1 MPLTPYDSILL
12 LLLVTLVLAWVAAAA
27 ETALTSVSRIQLRR
41 LADDGER
48 RALVVQKLH
57 SNPNDY
63 LTAILTTNTT
73 AIIISATAAG
83 LIGNNHGFSAFEPQL
98 VISLIDAVIVLVFC
112 EITAKTLALRYNMRF
127 ALALAP
133 MVSVITGIF
142 RWPIRAM
149 SAFAGLVAGS
159 SSGVK
164 GPFVTEDELKMLVTV
179 GEEEGIIE
187 EEEREMIHGIIEI
200 GDMSVRE
207 VMIPR
212 IDIVAVD
219 VTTPVDEVVR
229 LVLKHGHTRIPVY
242 EDTIDEVVGVVYAK
256 DLLRYSSQKR
266 STGTGEKRAG
276 ELRKVMR
283 KPAFVPENKNLSEFL
298 HEMREQ
304 RVHMALVFDEHGQ
317 TAGLITIEDIIEE
330 IVGPI
335 RDEYD
340 AMEEEE
346 IQFLAPN
353 EAVLD
358 ARVSLGDAREELG
371 LDLPAE
377 DVDSLGGFI
386 YAQLGTIARAG
397 TQIDVEGASMTVVS
411 VRGQRIGKIRVR
423 AEKPFPGAVR
433 REEARAEAEAEAV
446 TASEARTPAEAAAQA
461 ASGQAA
467 DARSTRR
474 SRANGDR

>member
-1 MPLTPYDSILL
+1 VPLTAYDLALL
-12 LLLVTLVLAWVAAAA
+12 ALLLVTLALAWIAAAA

-41 LADDGER
+41 LVDAGDPH
-48 RALVVQKLH
+48 AILIQKLH
-57 SNPNDY
+57 QNPNDY

-83 LIGNNHGFSAFEPQL
+83 LIGNNHGYAAFLPQL
-98 VISLIDAVIVLVFC
+98 VISLVDAVIVLVFC

-127 ALALAP
+127 AQALAP
-133 MVSVITGIF
+133 TVALITSTT
-142 RWPIRAM
+142 RYPIRAM
-149 SAFAGLVAGS
+149 SSFARLLARPAG
-159 SSGVK
+159 GAK

-187 EEEREMIHGIIEI
+187 EEEREMIHGVIEI
-200 GDMSVRE
+200 GDMAVRE

-212 IDIVAVD
+212 IDIVAVE
-219 VTTPVDEVVR
+219 VTKPVDEIVK
-229 LVLKHGHTRIPVY
+229 LVLKHGHTRIPVF
-242 EDTIDEVVGVVYAK
+242 EETIDHIVGVAYAK
-256 DLLRYSSQKR
+256 DLLRYS
-266 STGTGEKRAG
+266 TGRRATTEKQG
-276 ELRKVMR
+276 DLRKIMR
-283 KPAFVPENKNLSEFL
+283 KPYFVPENKNLSEFL

-304 RVHMALVFDEHGQ
+304 RVHMAIVIDEHGQ
-317 TAGLITIEDIIEE
+317 TAGVITIEDIIEE

-358 ARVSLGDAREELG
+358 ARVSLDDAREELG

-386 YAQLGTIARAG
+386 YSHLGAIPRAREV
-397 TQIDVEGASMTVVS
+397 INIEGVTMTVVS
-411 VRGQRIGKIRVR
+411 VRGQRIGKVRVR
-423 AEKPFPGAVR
+423 AEHPFPGALR
-433 REEARAEAEAEAV
+433 REEAQAEEDAARTQAD
-446 TASEARTPAEAAAQA
+446 AAREAR
-461 ASGQAA
+461 G
-467 DARSTRR
+467 
-474 SRANGDR
+474 

>member
-1 MPLTPYDSILL
+1 MPLTVYDVLL
-12 LLLVTLVLAWVAAAA
+12 LVLLLVTLALAWVAAAA

-41 LADDGER
+41 LADAGDPHAMLIQR
-48 RALVVQKLH
+48 LH
-57 SNPNDY
+57 QNPNDY

-83 LIGNNHGFSAFEPQL
+83 LIGNNHGYIAFVPQL
-98 VISLIDAVIVLVFC
+98 VISLVDAVIVLVFC

-127 ALALAP
+127 AQALAP
-133 MVSVITGIF
+133 TVALITSAT
-142 RWPIRAM
+142 RYPIRAM
-149 SAFAGLVAGS
+149 SAFARLLARPAG
-159 SSGVK
+159 GAR

-187 EEEREMIHGIIEI
+187 EEEREMIHGVIEI
-200 GDMSVRE
+200 GDMTVRE

-212 IDIVAVD
+212 IDIVAVE
-219 VTTPVDEVVR
+219 VNKPVDEIVK
-229 LVLKHGHTRIPVY
+229 LVLKHGHTRIPVF
-242 EDTIDEVVGVVYAK
+242 EETIDHIVGVAYAK
-256 DLLRYSSQKR
+256 DLLRYS
-266 STGTGEKRAG
+266 TGRRTTEKQG
-276 ELRKVMR
+276 DLRKVMR
-283 KPAFVPENKNLSEFL
+283 KAAYVPENKNLSEFL

-304 RVHMALVFDEHGQ
+304 RVHMATVIDEHGQ

-358 ARVSLGDAREELG
+358 ARVSLADAREELG
-371 LDLPAE
+371 LDLPVE
-377 DVDSLGGFI
+377 DVDLLGGFI
-386 YAQLGTIARAG
+386 YAQLGTIPRAG
-397 TQIDVEGASMTVVS
+397 TQIEVDGTTMTVVS

-423 AEKPFPGAVR
+423 GAKPFPGAIR
-433 REEARAEAEAEAV
+433 REEARAEAEAEA
-446 TASEARTPAEAAAQA
+446 EAATQGRSQAEAATE
-461 ASGQAA
+461 AA
-467 DARSTRR
+467 DAGAGGPRRGRS
-474 SRANGDR
+474 SSDR

>member
-1 MPLTPYDSILL
+1 MPLTVYDLALIV

-41 LADDGER
+41 LADAGDPHAILIQR
-48 RALVVQKLH
+48 LH
-57 SNPNDY
+57 ANPNDY

-83 LIGNNHGFSAFEPQL
+83 LIGNNHGYGAFLPQL
-98 VISLIDAVIVLVFC
+98 VISLVDALVVLVFC
-112 EITAKTLALRYNMRF
+112 EITAKTLALRYSMRF
-127 ALALAP
+127 AQALAP
-133 MVSVITGIF
+133 SIGIITTVMRI
-142 RWPIRAM
+142 PIRGM
-149 SAFAGLVAGS
+149 SAFARLLARPAG
-159 SSGVK
+159 GAK

-187 EEEREMIHGIIEI
+187 EEEREMIHGVIEI

-212 IDIVAVD
+212 IDIVAVE
-219 VTTPVDEVVR
+219 VSRQVDEIVQ

-242 EDTIDEVVGVVYAK
+242 DETIDRIVGVAYAK
-256 DLLRYSSQKR
+256 DLLRYSVAR
-266 STGTGEKRAG
+266 RGTATAKAG
-276 ELRKVMR
+276 DLRKLMR
-283 KPAFVPENKNLSEFL
+283 DPYFVPENKNLSEFL
-298 HEMREQ
+298 HEMREK
-304 RVHMALVFDEHGQ
+304 RVHMAIVIDEHGQ
-317 TAGLITIEDIIEE
+317 TAGIITIEDIIEE

-358 ARVSLGDAREELG
+358 ARISLADARDELG
-371 LDLPAE
+371 LALPAE

-386 YAQLGTIARAG
+386 YSINGSIPRQGLVL
-397 TQIDVEGASMTVVS
+397 DVEGCKMTVVS
-411 VRGQRIGKIRVR
+411 VKGQRIGKVRVR
-423 AEKPFPGAVR
+423 SEHPFPGAVQ
-433 REEARAEAEAEAV
+433 REEARVEAEAEA
-446 TASEARTPAEAAAQA
+446 RTQAGAAQEA
-461 ASGQAA
+461 GE
-467 DARSTRR
+467 RGTTGRR
-474 SRANGDR
+474 